1 MSKSKET
8 VSEEKFKSKIG
19 GQAVIEGVM
28 MRGIDKAAMAC
39 RLPSG
44 EIDLEEFI
52 EVVFGEEAVGN
63 LRLVADDA
71 GNFPALAAL
80 FHCANIVVQ
89 EGFES
94 FAAPYFLFK
103 DGGEFQGV

>member
-1 MSKSKET
+1 MHLHGEI
-8 VSEEKFKSKIG
+8 V
-19 GQAVIEGVM
+19 VGVDILDQQ
-28 MRGIDKAAMAC
+28 REAKPVLLVVLLAHQV
-39 RLPSG
+39 G
-44 EIDLEEFI
+44 EIDLEELV
-52 EVVFGEEAVGN
+52 EVVFGEEAVGD

-80 FHCANIVVQ
+80 FHRANIVVQ

-103 DGGEFQGV
+103 DGDEFQGV